1 MESLL
6 YGAGITLD
14 IPFCFERLSFAGYH
28 LWYDPLRA
36 ATGANHWTID
46 LPKGN
51 LHKND
56 HGDKN
61 RPGKRPQTVWGSG
74 RIMYDNIGDD
84 GGDDDE
90 EDDNVAD
97 DDVEDG

>member
-1 MESLL
+1 M
-6 YGAGITLD
+6 
-14 IPFCFERLSFAGYH
+14 
-28 LWYDPLRA
+28 
-36 ATGANHWTID
+36 
-46 LPKGN
+46 
-51 LHKND
+51 
-56 HGDKN
+56 
-61 RPGKRPQTVWGSG
+61 WGSG

>member
-1 MESLL
+1 MKILLAISGLQYEFRVEFAITFGASLPQVWT
-6 YGAGITLD
+6 AKAAAAAMAPTL
-14 IPFCFERLSFAGYH
+14 E
-28 LWYDPLRA
+28 A
-36 ATGANHWTID
+36 ANATPIKASPCDNNT
-46 LPKGN
+46 N
-51 LHKND
+51 SA
-56 HGDKN
+56 
-61 RPGKRPQTVWGSG
+61 RPQTVWGSG